1 MERNSKLIQVQVV
14 ALLVTMTLL
23 VQALVEVEST
33 IPTDSTRNQ

>member
-23 VQALVEVEST
+23 VQAPVEVEST
-33 IPTDSTRNQ
+33 VPTDSTRNQ